1 VNELNDSD
9 TNTAKLLTFLV
20 RYITSVTT
28 NAKTFYV
35 YFIHGTFYVFNVF
48 YFSTFFIF
56 KNVGKWHFCSFVDNA
71 QFAGLNNVQFAT
83 IRLTIWL

>member
-1 VNELNDSD
+1 LSYYYYSASGSDFVNELNDSD

-48 YFSTFFIF
+48 FIF
-56 KNVGKWHFCSFVDNA
+56 QRSLFLKTLENGTFVVLWTMHSLQA
-71 QFAGLNNVQFAT
+71 
-83 IRLTIWL
+83 